1 MPLLI
6 EICELKKRKE
16 RKILIITRN
25 DWCNILWKVCRP
37 VLEAATTS
45 NLKSSMP
52 VESSFPDERR
62 KFSHL
67 EAVGRTLSG
76 ISPWLE
82 LEGLMAEEATLQGVA
97 RKLAQA
103 AILSI
108 TDPNS
113 PDFLNYTQGQQ
124 PVVDAAHLAQA
135 IIRAPKVL
143 WLTFNKNQQQQIYN
157 ALVSTK
163 RIKPYFNNWLLFSA
177 IIEAFF
183 CKIGAPFDAMRID
196 YAIRQVNQWYV
207 GDGLYSDGPLYR
219 VDYYNS
225 YVIHPFLLDILEAT
239 KVTSAWAGLEKVALN
254 RAGRYSEILERMI
267 SPEGTM
273 PVTGRS
279 ITYRCGNL
287 HALGQLALM
296 QKLPTKLKPA
306 QVRCAMSSVI
316 FKTLSAD
323 YTFDDNGWLNIGL
336 YGHQPELAENYVS
349 TGSLYAACLAF
360 LPLGLPS
367 ESPFWADPDEMY
379 SSQLIYLGL
388 NVPADKALERLV

>member
-1 MPLLI
+1 MTI
-6 EICELKKRKE
+6 
-16 RKILIITRN
+16 RN
-25 DWCNILWKVCRP
+25 DWCDILWKVCRP
-37 VLEAATTS
+37 VLEASA
-45 NLKSSMP
+45 NYKLKSSMP
-52 VESSFPDERR
+52 VESSDSAERR

-82 LEGLMAEEATLQGVA
+82 LDGLKAEEAILQETA

-103 AILSI
+103 AMLSI
-108 TDPNS
+108 TDPSS
-113 PDFLNYTQGQQ
+113 PDFLNFNQGQQ

-135 IIRAPKVL
+135 ILRAPKVL
-143 WLTFNKNQQQQIYN
+143 WFSFNKNQQQQICN
-157 ALVSTK
+157 ALASTR

-177 IIEAFF
+177 MIEAFF
-183 CKIGAPFDAMRID
+183 CKIGAPFDSMRID
-196 YAIRQVNQWYV
+196 YAIRQVNQWYA
-207 GDGLYSDGPLYR
+207 GDGLYSDGPQYH

-225 YVIHPFLLDILEAT
+225 YVIHPFLLDILDAT
-239 KVTSAWAGLEKVALN
+239 KGIRAWASLEKVALK

-296 QKLPTKLKPA
+296 QQLPEKLKPA
-306 QVRCAMSSVI
+306 QVRCAMSAVI
-316 FKTLSAD
+316 SKTLSAR
-323 YTFDDNGWLNIGL
+323 YTFDEDGWLNIGL
-336 YGHQPELAENYVS
+336 YGHQPALAENYVS

-360 LPLGLPS
+360 LPLGLPPD
-367 ESPFWADPDEMY
+367 SPFWADSDVLY
-379 SSQLIYLGL
+379 SSQLIYSGL
-388 NVPADKALERLV
+388 DVPADHALKE